1 MGDHGRHNRQPL
13 PRRDD
18 PMPTPANP
26 VPTPARPV
34 GARALPR
41 ACRPAARALAF
52 AAGAL
57 LLAACGGAPQ
67 PERPALAVLLV
78 VDQLRADLLDRY
90 DSLFTGGFR
99 RLRDES
105 RIFVNGTHDHAT
117 TSTAPGHATIS
128 TGVVPARHGIVGNS
142 WYEMVD
148 GEWRRV
154 ENVHDPDSELVGAP
168 GIPAASPH
176 RLLRGGFAD
185 WLVAADSASIVVS
198 VSGKDRG
205 AILPAAHSPGYV
217 YWFQPAAG
225 RFVTSTHYRTEDP
238 DWVVSFNQNILPTH
252 ARDSVWESTIPEAA
266 LALSQPDTAA
276 HEADGVRTFFPHRF
290 ADVRNQ
296 AAPNAYWRWF
306 EGT

>member
-1 MGDHGRHNRQPL
+1 MRDHGRHNRQPL

-26 VPTPARPV
+26 VPTPARPA
-34 GARALPR
+34 GARALRR
-41 ACRPAARALAF
+41 ACRPTARALAF

-78 VDQLRADLLDRY
+78 VDQLRADLLERY

-117 TSTAPGHATIS
+117 TNTAPGHATIS
-128 TGVVPARHGIVGNS
+128 TGVVPARHGIVGDS
-142 WYEMVD
+142 WYELVD
-148 GEWRRV
+148 GGWRRAATV
-154 ENVHDPDSELVGAP
+154 PDPDIERGGAP
-168 GIPAASPH
+168 GGPAASPH
-176 RLLRGGFAD
+176 RLLRDGFGD
-185 WLVAADSASIVVS
+185 WLVAAARASRGAS

-205 AILPAAHSPGYV
+205 AILPAAHSRGYV

-225 RFVTSTHYRTEDP
+225 RFGTSTHYRTEDP

-252 ARDSVWESTIPEAA
+252 A
-266 LALSQPDTAA
+266 
-276 HEADGVRTFFPHRF
+276 
-290 ADVRNQ
+290 
-296 AAPNAYWRWF
+296 
-306 EGT
+306 